1 MAKKK
6 EDKPNQPEKIEDA
19 TFEGPVQKEFRFS
32 GSPARLEGEDFEEY
46 KARRKMLK
54 ALEKQKLKGKVIWHS
69 SILGRYLK
77 AFKGREDEIYDKL
90 REQAAKQ
97 NEMDSDNNS
106 ESDV

>member
-1 MAKKK
+1 MVKKK
-6 EDKPNQPEKIEDA
+6 EDKQKEPKKIENT
-19 TFEGPVQKEFRFS
+19 TFEGPIEKEFRFS
-32 GSPARLEGEDFEEY
+32 GSPTRLEGEDFEEY
-46 KARRKMLK
+46 KERRKMIK

-77 AFKGREDEIYDKL
+77 AFKGKENEIYDKL

-97 NEMDSDNNS
+97 NKMDSNNNP

>member
-6 EDKPNQPEKIEDA
+6 KDKQEE
-19 TFEGPVQKEFRFS
+19 PVEKEFRFS

-69 SILGRYLK
+69 SVLGRYLK

-97 NEMDSDNNS
+97 NKMDSDNNS
-106 ESDV
+106 GSDV

>member
-6 EDKPNQPEKIEDA
+6 KDKPEKIENA
-19 TFEGPVQKEFRFS
+19 TFEDPVEKEFRFS
-32 GSPARLEGEDFEEY
+32 GSPSRLEGEDFEEY

-69 SILGRYLK
+69 GILGRYLK
-77 AFKGREDEIYDKL
+77 AFKGKENEIYDKL
-90 REQAAKQ
+90 REHAAKQ
-97 NEMDSDNNS
+97 NKMDSDNNS